1 MQNTQLHPTSGRC
14 TCGRDRTDATPTTLH
29 SVTGTYTFR
38 RCACG
43 RDWTEHGAGRDPS
56 EVHWSVDIAEV
67 HAQFKAFHWSVSG
80 EAETARRGLPGCL
93 RDLGESLRGRDPGRM
108 RTELQASL
116 GQLLDAGRRLPAVRR
131 LAGS

>member
-1 MQNTQLHPTSGRC
+1 MQHTQLHPTSGRC
-14 TCGRDRTDATPTTLH
+14 TCGRDRTDATPTILH
-29 SVTGTYTFR
+29 SVTGTYVFR

-56 EVHWSVDIAEV
+56 HVHSSVDLAEV
-67 HAQFKAFHWSVSG
+67 HAQFKAFHWSVS
-80 EAETARRGLPGCL
+80 EEPASR
-93 RDLGESLRGRDPGRM
+93 RDLPACVRDLAGSMCRRDPERM
-108 RTELQASL
+108 RAELQASL